1 VIEEKIQTLLQEK
14 FQEEAFADCFLLEIK
29 AGANKKI
36 EVFLDSDSGITFDK
50 CQKISRFLEEHIDA
64 NGWLGDTY
72 TLEVSSP
79 GVSRPLEQWRQYPRN
94 LGRTL
99 EITLQ
104 DKSVRSGVLTAVH
117 PDHILLKE
125 EIKTK
130 EGKKTSIERVETAIP
145 FAHIAK
151 AIVKI
156 SF

>member
-1 VIEEKIQTLLQEK
+1 MIEEKIQSLLQEK

-29 AGANKKI
+29 EGANKKI
-36 EVFLDSDSGITFDK
+36 EVFLDSDSGITFEK

-79 GVSRPLEQWRQYPRN
+79 GISRPLELWRQYPRN

-104 DKSVRSGVLTAVH
+104 DKSVRNGILTAVH

>member
-1 VIEEKIQTLLQEK
+1 VIEEKIQALLQEK

-29 AGANKKI
+29 EGANKKV
-36 EVFLDSDSGITFDK
+36 EVFLDSDSGITFEK
-50 CQKISRFLEEHIDA
+50 CQKISRFLEEHIDT

-79 GVSRPLEQWRQYPRN
+79 GISRPLELWRQYPRN

-104 DKSVRSGVLTAVH
+104 DKSVRNGILTAVH

-130 EGKKTSIERVETAIP
+130 EGKKTSIEHVETAIP

>member
-1 VIEEKIQTLLQEK
+1 MIEEKIQALLQEK
-14 FQEEAFADCFLLEIK
+14 FQEEAFADCFLLEVKEGI
-29 AGANKKI
+29 NKKI
-36 EVFLDSDSGITFDK
+36 EVFLDSDSGITFEK

-79 GVSRPLEQWRQYPRN
+79 GISRPLELWRQYPRN

-104 DKSVRSGVLTAVH
+104 DKSVRNGILTAVH

-130 EGKKTSIERVETAIP
+130 EGKKTSIEHVETAIP

>member
-1 VIEEKIQTLLQEK
+1 MIEEKIQALLQEK

-29 AGANKKI
+29 AGTNKKI

-50 CQKISRFLEEHIDA
+50 CQKISRFLEEYIDA

-104 DKSVRSGVLTAVH
+104 DKSVRNGILTAVH

-130 EGKKTSIERVETAIP
+130 EGKKTSTERVETAIP

>member
-1 VIEEKIQTLLQEK
+1 VIEEKIQALLQEK

-29 AGANKKI
+29 AGTNKKI

-50 CQKISRFLEEHIDA
+50 CQKISRFLEEYIDA

-130 EGKKTSIERVETAIP
+130 EGKKTSTERVETAIP